1 VDGLAGGHA
10 VEEWR
15 NRLPD
20 NASGISVSQ
29 LPKLVVAGSRP
40 VSRLANFSVK
50 KPLSADAMVSTK
62 PGQLQFAITV
72 RNGKLTNVREYI
84 DTLALARASEMDA

>member
-1 VDGLAGGHA
+1 
-10 VEEWR
+10 
-15 NRLPD
+15 
-20 NASGISVSQ
+20 
-29 LPKLVVAGSRP
+29 
-40 VSRLANFSVK
+40 
-50 KPLSADAMVSTK
+50 MVSTK